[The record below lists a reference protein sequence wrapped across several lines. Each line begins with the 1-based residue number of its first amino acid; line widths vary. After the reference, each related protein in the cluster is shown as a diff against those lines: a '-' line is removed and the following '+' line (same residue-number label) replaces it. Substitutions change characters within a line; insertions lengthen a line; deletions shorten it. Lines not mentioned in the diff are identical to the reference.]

1 MRGTGGSFSHLGVHV
16 GPGSSVRCSTYPD
29 QSPILTIDAVSTAA
43 SLSIEGDR
51 IGREAVEF
59 ARELA
64 REAER
69 FASEVERLH
78 TGQRAADEAA

>member
-1 MRGTGGSFSHLGVHV
+1 MKGTGGSFSHLGVHV
-16 GPGSSVRCSTYPD
+16 GAGSSVRCSTYPD

-69 FASEVERLH
+69 FASEAGRLH
-78 TGQRAADEAA
+78 TEQRAADEAA